1 MGRCKHCLTFQV
13 TSFEPEVVKGQHHF
27 RGIPVIKTVTAA
39 FALAIALSMIV
50 PILVTDQPAKAGCER
65 AYTSSGWVTRCK

>member
-1 MGRCKHCLTFQV
+1 V
-13 TSFEPEVVKGQHHF
+13 TGFGPEMLKGQHPPQGVF
-27 RGIPVIKTVTAA
+27 LVIKTVTAA
-39 FALAIALSMIV
+39 FALAMALSMIV